1 MNSTNL
7 IGRLTKDLEI
17 RYTGNGKAVVNFT
30 VAVDRPFSRDKT
42 DFIECV
48 AWEKTAENMSQ
59 YLKKG
64 SQVGVTGYITTR
76 NYENKQGQKVYVTE
90 VLADRVQF
98 LDSKNDNQGDQ
109 QQQSQKPRQQT
120 QPKQSDNPFANVEF
134 GSGDPF
140 ESNGDVTSISDD
152 DLPF

>member
-7 IGRLTKDLEI
+7 IGRLTKDLEV

-30 VAVDRPFSRDKT
+30 VAVDRPFSRDTT
-42 DFIECV
+42 DFINCV
-48 AWEKTAENMSQ
+48 AWEKTAENMGQ

-76 NYENKQGQKVYVTE
+76 DYENNQGQKVYVTE

-98 LDSKNDNQGDQ
+98 LDSKGDVQGNQ
-109 QQQSQKPRQQT
+109 QQQSQPRQT
-120 QPKQSDNPFANVEF
+120 KPIKADNPFENVGF
-134 GSGDPF
+134 NTDDPF
-140 ESNGDVTSISDD
+140 ANQDDVTDIHDD

>member
-64 SQVGVTGYITTR
+64 SQIGVTGYITTR
-76 NYENKQGQKVYVTE
+76 NYENNQGQKVYVTE

-98 LDSKNDNQGDQ
+98 LDSKNDNQGSQ

-140 ESNGDVTSISDD
+140 ESNDDVTSISDD